1 MLSVKSLDVLYDK
14 TRAVRNVSF
23 RVKRGQVTALLG
35 SNGAGKTTTIR
46 AISGFVMPRRG
57 EIIYEDRSIL
67 EKKSHERVRAGIIQ
81 VSQERDLFVDLSVGE
96 NLRLGALLQKD
107 KRKVAQRLEEVFQD
121 FPRLR
126 ERSRQR
132 AGSLS
137 GGEQQMV
144 AIGRAM
150 MGNPNLLL
158 LDEPTIGLAPI
169 FVKHI
174 WSLLETLK
182 QNGMTILLV
191 EQNAPFAI
199 SLAHFFYVLRN
210 GEIVLEGETSSLPEN
225 VNQYLAKY
233 YI

>member
-225 VNQYLAKY
+225 VNPYLAKY